1 MESVTLEGKPFSDSI
16 AGNRCRFSDFSGEE
30 RQKKPQAPMN
40 RGLRR
45 GDKSMYPW
53 MGGYMGELVL
63 VVLDLVFGVDDVIV
77 VV

>member
-1 MESVTLEGKPFSDSI
+1 
-16 AGNRCRFSDFSGEE
+16 
-30 RQKKPQAPMN
+30 MN

-45 GDKSMYPW
+45 GDKSMHPW

-77 VV
+77 VI